1 MHSYLCLLLSLLLF
15 HGQFHG
21 RLAIAEERDDGT
33 EKWGYVEVQSK
44 AHMFWWLYR
53 SPHGADSASGPWP
66 IMLWLDCGEAQGG
79 SGTGGGDFQAVGPL
93 DMNMKLRNWTCLHK
107 ADLLFVDNPV
117 GAGFSYVEDERLVV
131 RTDEEAATDLTTLL
145 KELFNKDK
153 RLQTSPSFIVGG
165 SYGGRFAVTLAVSVL
180 KAIQNR
186 ELKLRL
192 GGVALGESWISPED
206 LSWGPLLK
214 DVPRLDDSGLKE
226 SNSLAQ
232 SIKQQIQ
239 RGLYNDV
246 WDSWFKP
253 KDVITARS
261 NSVDLNDV
269 LLEGN
274 WSNLHSMKAMG
285 LLEGISMKQYSNY
298 QSS

>member
-1 MHSYLCLLLSLLLF
+1 MGNSMGDWPLLRKEMMEQRSGDMLKSNQRPTCSGGFIGVLMEQIVHPV
-15 HGQFHG
+15 HGQLCFG
-21 RLAIAEERDDGT
+21 WT
-33 EKWGYVEVQSK
+33 V
-44 AHMFWWLYR
+44 
-53 SPHGADSASGPWP
+53 
-66 IMLWLDCGEAQGG
+66 AQGG

-214 DVPRLDDSGLKE
+214 DVPRLDDNGLKE